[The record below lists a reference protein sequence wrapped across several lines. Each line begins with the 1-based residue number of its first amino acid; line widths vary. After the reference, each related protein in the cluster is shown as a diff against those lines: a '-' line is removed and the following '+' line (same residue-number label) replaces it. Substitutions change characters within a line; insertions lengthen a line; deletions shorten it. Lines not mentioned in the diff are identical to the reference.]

1 MTWIF
6 ASPGGGSTAANASV
20 SWVISCTRG
29 AGVPGVRKGANSAGT
44 VISGPAGTGDESEY
58 LAGTSV
64 VVFRYIV

>member
-6 ASPGGGSTAANASV
+6 AFPGGGSTAANASV
-20 SWVISCTRG
+20 SWVISRTRG

-44 VISGPAGTGDESEY
+44 VIPGPERTGDESEY
-58 LAGTSV
+58 SAGTSV